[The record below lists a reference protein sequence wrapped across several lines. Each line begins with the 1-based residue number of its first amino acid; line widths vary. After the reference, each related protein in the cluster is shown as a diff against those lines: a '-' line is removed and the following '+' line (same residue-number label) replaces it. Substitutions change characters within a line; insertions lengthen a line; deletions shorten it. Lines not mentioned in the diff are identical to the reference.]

1 MPEFT
6 TMASRVVLARPGA
19 RLWCGLLA
27 CLALIGC
34 VPQVSNHGYRLDEAA
49 LAQVEPGR
57 TSRDEVLQLLG
68 SPSSVTTF
76 DGSVWYYVGQRT
88 ERMSFYQ
95 EQVVNQDVVAI
106 AFDDAGTVSQVDRHG
121 LDRAHEVSL
130 VDRETPTAGSELT
143 VFEQFI
149 GNIGRF
155 NPPTDEEAEREA
167 RR

>member
-1 MPEFT
+1 MPEIT
-6 TMASRVVLARPGA
+6 TMASRFLLAGPRA

-27 CLALIGC
+27 SLALIGC
-34 VPQVSNHGYRLDEAA
+34 IPQVSNHGYRLDEAA

-95 EQVVNQDVVAI
+95 EEVVNQDVVAI
-106 AFDDAGTVSQVDRHG
+106 SFDESGTVTSLDRHG
-121 LDRAHEVSL
+121 LDQAQEISF
-130 VDRETPTAGSELT
+130 VDRETPTSGSELS

-149 GNIGRF
+149 GNSGRF
-155 NPPTDEEAEREA
+155 NPPTDEEAQREQ

>member
-1 MPEFT
+1 MSEFT
-6 TMASRVVLARPGA
+6 TIASRFLLAGPRV

-27 CLALIGC
+27 SLALIGC
-34 VPQVSNHGYRLDEAA
+34 VPQVSNHGYHLDEAA

-68 SPSSVTTF
+68 SPSSITTF
-76 DGSVWYYVGQRT
+76 DGSAWYYVGQRT

-95 EQVVNQDVVAI
+95 EEVVNQDVVAI
-106 AFDDAGTVSQVDRHG
+106 AFDEAGTVTSVDRHG
-121 LDRAHEVSL
+121 LDQAQEISL
-130 VDRETPTAGSELT
+130 VDRETPTSGSELS

-155 NPPTDEEAEREA
+155 NPPADEEAEREQ